1 MALLFEIMDIARRE
15 LLFFSAIWLLVGG
28 LDDLCVDLIW
38 IGRKS
43 YRKHAYYRD
52 RPPLLAHQLAPSANS
67 GLLAIFIPAW
77 GEAAVIGAMLDHCT
91 RSWRSSSCAYRIY
104 VGCYPN
110 DNGSVAAVMRSAAG
124 NPAIRAILVDHPG
137 PTTKADCLNR
147 LWLALLADEIAGGF
161 KAKAIIL
168 HDAEDAVH
176 RDELLLFDRLLHKGG
191 AVQLPVIPVRTTGS
205 RWVSGHYCDEF
216 AEAHGKTMVVR
227 EAIGAALPLAGVA
240 CAIDRQILGRI
251 ALREG
256 GRPFDDNSLTEDY
269 ELGLRIGAVGGRAI
283 MARIVDRHGELVGTR
298 ACFPDNLSSSVRQK
312 TRWLTGIALAG
323 WDRIGWRGNWAQK
336 WMLIHDRRSIFAAIV
351 LLAAYMS
358 ILLSACLELGDA
370 AGYHQPRALPDYLV
384 VLLLCNAIFLL
395 WRLAVRAAFVGS
407 LYGPF
412 EALLSIPRS
421 LIANIIA
428 IMAARRA
435 CISYLRHCF
444 GAPLIWDKTIHHVV
458 PSQFSGPE

>member
-1 MALLFEIMDIARRE
+1 
-15 LLFFSAIWLLVGG
+15 
-28 LDDLCVDLIW
+28 
-38 IGRKS
+38 
-43 YRKHAYYRD
+43 
-52 RPPLLAHQLAPSANS
+52 
-67 GLLAIFIPAW
+67 
-77 GEAAVIGAMLDHCT
+77 
-91 RSWRSSSCAYRIY
+91 
-104 VGCYPN
+104 
-110 DNGSVAAVMRSAAG
+110 
-124 NPAIRAILVDHPG
+124 
-137 PTTKADCLNR
+137 
-147 LWLALLADEIAGGF
+147 
-161 KAKAIIL
+161 
-168 HDAEDAVH
+168 
-176 RDELLLFDRLLHKGG
+176 
-191 AVQLPVIPVRTTGS
+191 
-205 RWVSGHYCDEF
+205 
-216 AEAHGKTMVVR
+216 MVFR

-240 CAIDRQILGRI
+240 CGIDRQILGRI

-283 MARIVDRHGELVGTR
+283 MARIVDRYGELVGTR
-298 ACFPDNLSSSVRQK
+298 ACFPDNLSTSVRQK

-323 WDRIGWRGNWAQK
+323 WDRLGWRGNWAQK

-358 ILLSACLELGDA
+358 ILLSAFLELGDA

-384 VLLLCNAIFLL
+384 ALLLGNAIFLL

-412 EALLSIPRS
+412 EAFLSIPRS

-435 CISYLRHCF
+435 CMSYLRHCF
-444 GAPLIWDKTIHHVV
+444 GAPLVWDKTMHHVV